1 MRGDEDLGQDITMK
15 GQPFHYNQLVQT
27 KEEPAKEEEKKEG
40 DGKAK
45 KEESKKPTNG
55 CEEGE
60 VLAEDGHCYFEGEL
74 VKLRNHKSAR
84 TAFYAQASNK
94 GVQWTEGNGSLPPE
108 RVSIVEPVIGKSQTT
123 FYTQKDQSLIQ
134 TEKEDNKWNANR
146 EPEKVHDLIPEAYRH
161 ASNSADNYPGIR
173 TAFYAQM
180 SDDGE
185 KKAEAKT
192 EEKADKKQNQYADE
206 LKTGAIGGAN
216 GEPEKVHVLHTP
228 IAKTHTTF
236 YLGKSQQATN
246 LQT

>member
-1 MRGDEDLGQDITMK
+1 MNGD
-15 GQPFHYNQLVQT
+15 
-27 KEEPAKEEEKKEG
+27 
-40 DGKAK
+40 DGKFNA
-45 KEESKKPTNG
+45 N
-55 CEEGE
+55 
-60 VLAEDGHCYFEGEL
+60 AEPEKVHDLIPETYN
-74 VKLRNHKSAR
+74 KLSNQSPQDNNLNYPHAR